1 MRSKGYFVVILFL
14 CVFLQA
20 KATGLSS
27 DIIILN
33 GEWWELMAKP
43 IRMDSTLYKR
53 LMDFIPDNHCSSTAN
68 WDGYTAFWEIQE
80 DYLCLQRLEVCV
92 YDKASRKYSTLIYDA
107 EALQKTFASY
117 YENGIIKARWLNG
130 ELRAGKGELVRYVHL
145 GFNRN
150 VEIEQILHV
159 VRGKVVEM
167 TTYHNYKRPGL
178 NMKDAQVEISRRFP
192 WERFPEYKGQRL
204 TFRLANIQMT
214 NDGHFKDCD
223 IRAIYLPMRKIIKDG
238 NHPLAIAF
246 KETLKSIYP
255 WEILFINGKYTCEY
269 KHFTIPI
276 FEKYLTAHTT
286 EPHLE
291 TGVPVCYLNE
301 RRDTIVPYGKYR
313 FCQTDT
319 ITKIGFAYENKQEN
333 AHIVCIN
340 NVGKELFYV
349 FQYDNGPDYVQ
360 EGLFRIVDK
369 EGQVGFADTLG
380 NVIIKPQFKFAY
392 PFKDCKAKVTLK
404 GERKDV
410 PESDGEKYYWESD
423 EWFYIDRKNKRLAD

>member
-167 TTYHNYKRPGL
+167 TTYHNYKKPGL
-178 NMKDAQVEISRRFP
+178 NMKEAQVEISRRFP

-223 IRAIYLPMRKIIKDG
+223 IRAIYLRMRKIIKDG

-269 KHFTIPI
+269 RHFTMPI
-276 FEKYLTAHTT
+276 WEKYL
-286 EPHLE
+286 
-291 TGVPVCYLNE
+291 
-301 RRDTIVPYGKYR
+301 
-313 FCQTDT
+313 
-319 ITKIGFAYENKQEN
+319 EN